1 MNESIVWLYQREAH
15 DLNNC
20 GIKAAELARLD
31 PVPAGFVIIASAVGE
46 ARRSGRLP
54 SDLRTEIMHAYHRLI
69 IFGGTY
75 LPFVKLVAS
84 PVVTSDEIPSP
95 IILQLG
101 GKAVLT
107 KIEEMLHGADPSVPF
122 AIVVQQRQPVLRL
135 RPYTGAERER
145 CMAIFQSNIPPYFF
159 QNEEKAF
166 ADFLDVPNCPYYVAE
181 RSGEIVGCGGYWID
195 TEKQMAGM
203 VWGMVRR
210 DRQKDGVGTF
220 LLLNRLQG
228 IAIQLTNCTVHLDT
242 SQHTFTFFQKFG
254 FDVQKISENYYGE
267 GLHRYDMTLQIDA
280 ERRNWITKSLGKY
293 SG

>member
-20 GIKAAELARLD
+20 GIRAAELAQLD
-31 PVPAGFVIIASAVGE
+31 PVPAGFVIIAIAVGE

-84 PVVTSDEIPSP
+84 PVVTSDEMPSP

-107 KIEEMLHGADPSVPF
+107 KIEEMLHSADPSVPF
-122 AIVVQQRQPVLRL
+122 AIVVQQRQPILRL

-145 CMAIFQSNIPPYFF
+145 CMAIFQSNLPPYFF

-166 ADFLDVPNCPYYVAE
+166 ADFLMRPTAPIMWQSAVVRLLAAVAID
-181 RSGEIVGCGGYWID
+181 RHRKANGGH
-195 TEKQMAGM
+195 GL
-203 VWGMVRR
+203 GMVRR

-254 FDVQKISENYYGE
+254 FEVQKISENYYGE

-280 ERRNWITKSLGKY
+280 ERRKWIAKSLGKY

>member
-20 GIKAAELARLD
+20 GIRAAELAQLD

-107 KIEEMLHGADPSVPF
+107 KIEVSSQEVGSSRIFPKAFRNPISSLGIYLQGHVVAVKPF
-122 AIVVQQRQPVLRL
+122 AIIVF
-135 RPYTGAERER
+135 T
-145 CMAIFQSNIPPYFF
+145 
-159 QNEEKAF
+159 
-166 ADFLDVPNCPYYVAE
+166 DFLHFKAKFLKEGKCVLGCVQMDGA
-181 RSGEIVGCGGYWID
+181 VG
-195 TEKQMAGM
+195 QL
-203 VWGMVRR
+203 
-210 DRQKDGVGTF
+210 DG
-220 LLLNRLQG
+220 NPLQ
-228 IAIQLTNCTVHLDT
+228 TR
-242 SQHTFTFFQKFG
+242 
-254 FDVQKISENYYGE
+254 EE
-267 GLHRYDMTLQIDA
+267 
-280 ERRNWITKSLGKY
+280 
-293 SG
+293 